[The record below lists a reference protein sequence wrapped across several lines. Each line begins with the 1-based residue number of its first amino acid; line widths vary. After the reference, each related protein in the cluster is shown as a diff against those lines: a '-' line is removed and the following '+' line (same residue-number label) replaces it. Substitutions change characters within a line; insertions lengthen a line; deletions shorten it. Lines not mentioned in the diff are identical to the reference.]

1 MSPPHAW
8 RPDKSFVGNWPNA
21 EVWPE
26 AFSIDNGGIA
36 LAKGIERYA
45 LDESSPYRPQFL
57 ESVRVPVDGTEFLML
72 SGLTPPV
79 IDSSVPSDRAEAYGD
94 TEVQTRNILAELK
107 ATLERRGYGLND
119 VVKVQAF
126 LVGDAQLGGHADFQG
141 FSRAYAEA
149 FGTAGTPNIPVRTRV
164 QVAGLVEPGWL
175 VEIEAMAAKAG

>member
-1 MSPPHAW
+1 M
-8 RPDKSFVGNWPNA
+8 
-21 EVWPE
+21 
-26 AFSIDNGGIA
+26 A

-45 LDESSPYRPQFL
+45 LDESSPYRTQFL

-79 IDSSVPSDRAEAYGD
+79 IDGSVPGDQAEAYGD
-94 TEVQTRNILAELK
+94 TEMQTRNILTQLK

-126 LVGDAQLGGHADFQG
+126 LVGDARMGGRADFQG
-141 FSRAYAEA
+141 FSRAYAEV
-149 FGTAGTPNIPVRTRV
+149 FGTAETPNIPVRTRV

-175 VEIEAMAAKAG
+175 VEIEAMAAKVG